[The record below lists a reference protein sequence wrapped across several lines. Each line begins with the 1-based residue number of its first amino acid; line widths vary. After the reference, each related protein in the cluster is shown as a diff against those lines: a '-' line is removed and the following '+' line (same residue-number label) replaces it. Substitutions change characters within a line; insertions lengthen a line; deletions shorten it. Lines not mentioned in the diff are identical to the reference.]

1 MQCPA
6 GFGRANEPG
15 IDHADSNGSRPE
27 SPRRLGLDND
37 HEGCA
42 MHAWCLLVP
51 CPCLISEP
59 CVHSVS
65 LPPASSASG
74 RLQSNPVQNDGVQC
88 LSPIDVSNE
97 ASHGAT
103 TFAVAG
109 DFPALSAGWVLRRR
123 CVDRHRLLSC
133 SMLYHVRS
141 FFFLWDQYQVQSADG
156 TGTTHLQHG

>member
-1 MQCPA
+1 
-6 GFGRANEPG
+6 
-15 IDHADSNGSRPE
+15 
-27 SPRRLGLDND
+27 
-37 HEGCA
+37 

-109 DFPALSAGWVLRRR
+109 DFPALSAGWVLHRR

-141 FFFLWDQYQVQSADG
+141 FFFFGINTKSSQQMVLEPRISNMAKGIAFISKPIFYCKRKLCPGGVLYRRTQ
-156 TGTTHLQHG
+156 TTR